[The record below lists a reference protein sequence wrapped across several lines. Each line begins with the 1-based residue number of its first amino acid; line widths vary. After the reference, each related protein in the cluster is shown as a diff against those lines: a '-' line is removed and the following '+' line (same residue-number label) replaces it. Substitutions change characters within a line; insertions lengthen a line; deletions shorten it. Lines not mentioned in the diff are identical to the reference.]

1 MQKIIFLTCQCT
13 FFDFIYFFIF
23 SNSTISHEGNDIEND
38 NDSSNE
44 SDMEE
49 SSDQSEVENDGSEGE
64 NNGLETEN
72 NDLKSSDNEVSKDVS
87 NISDDESSSEDESEN
102 ENSDNQSEHETSS
115 DEDIDKENN
124 MKDISEKTEDEKSG
138 WADAMAKVLNMGK
151 NTAQTE
157 PNKPL
162 FLSKAIKDN
171 EIKHRTSANLKENEN
186 NLEEPSTDQK
196 VQIKASIRRAQKK
209 EMEEKGRCKPDI
221 TKDRGREKMLCKLA
235 TKGVVQLFNAVRE
248 QQKTIK
254 TQLNTAGGSVRK
266 REKVYKNMDRQTFL
280 NVLSNQGIN
289 KQSIESNSEN
299 QLTQNLDNSRLSKKP
314 KLHMSH
320 NVIKPENPPKEEI
333 KEESI
338 HLEESGGN
346 ESTWNVFRDDFMMGA
361 KMKDWDKE
369 ESDSD

>member
-1 MQKIIFLTCQCT
+1 MGSIS
-13 FFDFIYFFIF
+13 

-38 NDSSNE
+38 NDNSDE
-44 SDMEE
+44 SDMED
-49 SSDQSEVENDGSEGE
+49 SSDQSEEE
-64 NNGLETEN
+64 NNGSDTENNGSETEN

-102 ENSDNQSEHETSS
+102 DNSDTQSEHETSS
-115 DEDIDKENN
+115 DEEIDKENN
-124 MKDISEKTEDEKSG
+124 MKAASEKTEDEKSG

-162 FLSKAIKDN
+162 FLSKAIK
-171 EIKHRTSANLKENEN
+171 ENDEN
-186 NLEEPSTDQK
+186 NVEETSTDQK

-221 TKDRGREKMLCKLA
+221 TKDRGKEKMLCKLA

-280 NVLSNQGIN
+280 NVLTNQKSVQKTAVDTNISAT
-289 KQSIESNSEN
+289 QTPNS
-299 QLTQNLDNSRLSKKP
+299 LDTKFSSKRP
-314 KLHMSH
+314 KFAT
-320 NVIKPENPPKEEI
+320 N
-333 KEESI
+333 
-338 HLEESGGN
+338 
-346 ESTWNVFRDDFMMGA
+346 
-361 KMKDWDKE
+361 
-369 ESDSD
+369 

>member
-102 ENSDNQSEHETSS
+102 ENSDTQSEHETSS

-124 MKDISEKTEDEKSG
+124 MKDISEKAEDEKSG